1 MGRLMRSL
9 LIAGAPALWLAA
21 AALGLAHSW
30 MLFPVTGMALA
41 GTLCG
46 QLREREDGKLAEA
59 ARELAA
65 AMRQQ
70 PGRTQPPLRQVR

>member
-21 AALGLAHSW
+21 AALALTRCYIV
-30 MLFPVTGMALA
+30 FPVTGMALA

-46 QLREREDGKLAEA
+46 QLREREDEKLAEA
-59 ARELAA
+59 ARELAG

-70 PGRTQPPLRQVR
+70 PGRTRPPLRRAQ